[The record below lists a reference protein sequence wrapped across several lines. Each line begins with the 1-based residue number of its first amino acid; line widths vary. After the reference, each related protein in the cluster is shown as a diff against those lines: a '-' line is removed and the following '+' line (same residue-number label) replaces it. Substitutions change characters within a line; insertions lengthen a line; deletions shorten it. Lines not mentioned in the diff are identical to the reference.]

1 MISAVFKRSIIIDGH
16 KTSVTLEDEFWGGL
30 REIARRRNATITSL
44 VMQIDDARTENNL
57 SSAIRIFV
65 LNYFRMRADQ
75 KVSQNERIRSGVVC
89 GRSAIV
95 ALTG

>member
-1 MISAVFKRSIIIDGH
+1 MISAVFKRSIIIDGR

-30 REIARRRNATITSL
+30 REIARRKNATATSL
-44 VMQIDDARTENNL
+44 LKEIDDARTENNL

-75 KVSQNERIRSGVVC
+75 KCSQNERTGSDVVYRRSG
-89 GRSAIV
+89 IV